1 MSDSP
6 IDATVLDDESASGPP
21 ARRAWLPA
29 VMALAT
35 LASTTA
41 NGIWMTEGYAQ
52 RAGLAS
58 LFGADLSAFVTP
70 WYLDLSVWQGGL
82 SFSLSLLLI
91 LFAHEMGHW
100 LTARY
105 YRVPVSFPLFIPF
118 FPPLGTMGAV
128 IGMQLMR
135 MPSRA
140 LMRIAAFGP
149 LAGMAAAIPV
159 FMIGLSFSRV
169 EALPGE
175 GAELMFLGGS
185 LLSRFLENWY
195 FSDIPP
201 GHDIFLHPAA
211 FAGWAGFYVTALN
224 LVPLGQL
231 DGGHIAYGLFGTKWN
246 RVAPVVG
253 WLLIAMGVLV
263 YPAWLVIAL
272 LVRFTM
278 GWTHPDLMTDGRA
291 RGADAAIG
299 WVTVLVLVLTFMP
312 SVILDAD
319 APTILQRVQLLFSSA
334 E

>member
-1 MSDSP
+1 MN
-6 IDATVLDDESASGPP
+6 AEAAAADDTMPQGT
-21 ARRAWLPA
+21 ARRAWLPV

-35 LASTTA
+35 LVSTTA

-52 RAGLAS
+52 RAGLAR
-58 LFGADLSAFVTP
+58 LFGADLHAYVTP
-70 WYLDLSVWQGGL
+70 WYLDPMVWQGGL
-82 SFSLSLLLI
+82 AFSLSLLFI

-105 YRVPVSFPLFIPF
+105 YKVPVSFPLFIPF

-128 IGMQLMR
+128 IGMQLMK
-135 MPSRA
+135 MPARA
-140 LMRIAAFGP
+140 QMRIAAFGP
-149 LAGMAAAIPV
+149 LAGMTVAIPV
-159 FMIGLSFSRV
+159 FMLGLSLSRV
-169 EALPGE
+169 QPLPGE

-195 FSDIPP
+195 FPEIPP

-231 DGGHIAYGLFGTKWN
+231 DGGHIAYGLFGAKWN
-246 RVAPVVG
+246 RVAPWVGYALVV
-253 WLLIAMGVLV
+253 MGILV
-263 YPAWLVIAL
+263 YPAWLVIAA

-278 GWTHPDLMTDGRA
+278 GWTHPDLVTDGRA
-291 RGADAAIG
+291 RGADAWIG
-299 WVTVLVLVLTFMP
+299 WVTVLVLLLTFMP

-319 APTILQRVQLLFSSA
+319 APTIFERMRLLFGAA

>member
-1 MSDSP
+1 MSDPLAETS
-6 IDATVLDDESASGPP
+6 TVDDGPP
-21 ARRAWLPA
+21 PATARRAWLPA

-35 LASTTA
+35 LVSTTA

-52 RAGLAS
+52 RAGLAQ
-58 LFGADLSAFVTP
+58 LFGADLSASVTP
-70 WYLDLSVWQGGL
+70 WYLDMTVWQGGL

-128 IGMQLMR
+128 IGMQLTK
-135 MPSRA
+135 MPARA
-140 LMRIAAFGP
+140 QMRIAAFGP
-149 LAGMAAAIPV
+149 LAGMAVAIPI
-159 FMIGLSFSRV
+159 FMLGLSRSRILP
-169 EALPGE
+169 LPGE

-195 FSDIPP
+195 FPEIPF

-231 DGGHIAYGLFGTKWN
+231 DGGHIAYGLFGETWN
-246 RVAPVVG
+246 RVAPWVGYALVV
-253 WLLIAMGVLV
+253 MGVLV

-272 LVRFTM
+272 LVRFAM

-291 RGADAAIG
+291 RGVDAAIG

-319 APTILQRVQLLFSSA
+319 APTIVQRLQLLFGTA